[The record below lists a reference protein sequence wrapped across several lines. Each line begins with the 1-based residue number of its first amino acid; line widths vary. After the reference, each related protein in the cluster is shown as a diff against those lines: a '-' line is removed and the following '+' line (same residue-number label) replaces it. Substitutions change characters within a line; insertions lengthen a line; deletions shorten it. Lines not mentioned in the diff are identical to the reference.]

1 MSFATNVELGTVGV
15 YTTNHRGFTPEEI
28 AERAV
33 NKIIYIGDNA
43 APEVAEQA
51 RKYKESIRQVLI
63 VYLREAQEA
72 ERKTIRAELS
82 QMGHGDIANLLGDF

>member
-1 MSFATNVELGTVGV
+1 MSFATDIQLGTVGV
-15 YTTNHRGFTPEEI
+15 YTTHHRGFTPEEI

-33 NKIIYIGDNA
+33 NKIIYVGENA
-43 APEVAEQA
+43 APEIAAQA
-51 RKYKESIRQVLI
+51 RNYKESIRQVLI

>member
-82 QMGHGDIANLLGDF
+82 QMGHGDIVNLIGD